1 MVFST
6 LRTIATA
13 ATLLLPVLA
22 AAQANP
28 TLDKILA
35 RGQIVI
41 GHRTASPPLGY
52 VADNGQVTGYSV
64 EVCKYAAEHIKAAL
78 KRPDLKVAFVP
89 VDASNRI
96 PLVQNGTIDMEC
108 AGTSNTIERQK
119 VVGFTYNILYIETR
133 IAVRKSGPVRSAAD
147 LKGRSVAVMQGTVQQ
162 KLLAE
167 LDRARGLGVKPVLAR
182 DTAEGFLLLE
192 TGRADAAINDSLM
205 LASSI
210 HKSREAADFVFLPDW
225 SSPPDVVSIM
235 IAKGDDR
242 FRTLAN
248 EGIRKMM
255 STGEFEKNY
264 NRFFMAAPYMLPMP
278 EPLRQQMRQPNDT
291 GI

>member
-1 MVFST
+1 MQISP
-6 LRTIATA
+6 A
-13 ATLLLPVLA
+13 LA
-22 AAQANP
+22 AAVAVFLFPAMSLAQSAP
-28 TLDKILA
+28 TMDKILE

-41 GHRTASPPLGY
+41 GHRTASAPLGF
-52 VADNGQVTGYSV
+52 VADNGEVTGYSV
-64 EVCKYAAEHIKAAL
+64 EVCKYAAEHIKAVL

-108 AGTSNTIERQK
+108 AGTSNTLERQK

-133 IAVRKSGPVRSAAD
+133 FAVRRNGPVKTAAD

-162 KLLAE
+162 KLLSD
-167 LDRARGLGVKPVLAR
+167 LDRQRGLGIRPVLAR
-182 DTAEGFLLLE
+182 DTAENFLLLE

-210 HKSREAADFVFLPDW
+210 FKSPNAADYVFLPDW

-248 EGIRKMM
+248 EGIKKMM
-255 STGEFEKNY
+255 DSGAFEKNY
-264 NRFFMAAPYMLPMP
+264 DRWFMAAPYKLPMP
-278 EPLRQQMRQPNDT
+278 QPLRQQIRQPNDT